1 MAEQEEVQEERK
13 RGKGKLMALLAAVG
27 AFLAVFAFRRR
38 RHPSEEEEE

>member
-27 AFLAVFAFRRR
+27 AFLAIFAVRRR
-38 RHPSEEEEE
+38 RQPSDEEEE